1 MLLLYW
7 VVSYA
12 MFAGFGVVILILCV
26 NNLIAQQS
34 KLFTNK
40 YEHILLPLTLLM
52 TLSLSFSLSPS
63 LSLSTSLS
71 LSLSLDPSMLE

>member
-40 YEHILLPLTLLM
+40 YEHILLPLTSLM
-52 TLSLSFSLSPS
+52 TLSVSVSLSVS
-63 LSLSTSLS
+63 LSRSLFIS
-71 LSLSLDPSMLE
+71 PSMLE

>member
-40 YEHILLPLTLLM
+40 YEHILLPLTSLM
-52 TLSLSFSLSPS
+52 PLCLSVSIC
-63 LSLSTSLS
+63 LS
-71 LSLSLDPSMLE
+71 LSLSPSMLE